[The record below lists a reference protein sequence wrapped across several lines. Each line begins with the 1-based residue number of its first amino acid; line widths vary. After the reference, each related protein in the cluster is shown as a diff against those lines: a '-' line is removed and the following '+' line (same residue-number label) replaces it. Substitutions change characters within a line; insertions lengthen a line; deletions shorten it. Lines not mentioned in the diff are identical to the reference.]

1 MKKNPFLFHYFF
13 TLSLEYGSFRRVLYS
28 AADFMNYI
36 FAIPPFLRSNTRS
49 LRH

>member
-1 MKKNPFLFHYFF
+1 MKKILFFHYFF
-13 TLSLEYGSFRRVLYS
+13 TLSLEYGGFRRVWYS

-36 FAIPPFLRSNTRS
+36 FAILSFLRSNTRS